1 MAKDRARA
9 LRLRGRVVLHE
20 VRDAL
25 AGGGGG
31 GGGGGAEL
39 DGLSG
44 LHSSPLS
51 DGGGLRLDG
60 GGGAALDPPNGAWL
74 DDEAVHASLS
84 ACAGL
89 LAVARGGRV
98 VISSTGASGD
108 RTLDG
113 TVAVDACSEGQSVT
127 CLQWLAFTED
137 AHSRFLAVGTS
148 GGALLVLTVQ
158 GGLLLRQ
165 VLHSGPLL
173 RVRTRG
179 KRPRLRAG
187 NEPQDVAAFYATA
200 VVRIEG
206 HDLQTLVLRLAREH
220 DQGASVLPD
229 MPQQPGLRY
238 HKWTLGRPFRQWRDG
253 AITDLAPTPISK
265 IGQGQFGL
273 VLVGPDPT
281 LASFRVAEGQV
292 GLSTALIASKVATG
306 VVSAAKGMTT
316 AATAVYSLT
325 RGLMKGDALSPV
337 SPLQGLKDIRQA
349 ITMSAGLSTS
359 GSPNLQGKP
368 VELDHGRESVQAKPH
383 AALQDGDR
391 QALALFVAPRGPLMA
406 IADSLGRVLLYD
418 LSADIVVRMW
428 KGYRAAQCAFLELP
442 AALPA
447 GNKKPDE
454 GAYESPQAASENP
467 NVGVDLRLCLAIY
480 APRNGILE
488 VWCLRSGPRIVRLR
502 CGSGC
507 RLLQPCPSLDLR
519 ASSVPEPKPA
529 MRARVYLLLGSSG
542 QLFEVASTGLLGL
555 ERTLER
561 QTSRGSSSLTGG
573 IITEADVFQWLFD
586 ILHDKPGALLAA
598 QAGLAQL
605 RLWPPSSPEDKHM
618 LHQYSK
624 HEALEGSQE
633 ENAIFLLLGALT
645 SAQRQ
650 FQIFVL
656 LLALRP
662 ALPTWLH
669 LAALRVCLDST
680 TEALEAAK
688 RSGGADAEGAPSIN
702 SIPAAQP
709 TESRVGAHWKGLS
722 PSQKAVAASLLS
734 SASVTGLRLR
744 KRLATTLGVAA
755 LAQGTSEAETPVIIG
770 SDVTSS
776 SWKTD
781 GAAPPKEAVKLTKR
795 EKLEQRLHLLQWH
808 EHLFSAFCS
817 LQEKASPAVQHQSS
831 TDQSYQSGHKL
842 PVLQAGTAA
851 EVFSGDEDGTPLG
864 ALDLAADIQASLVA
878 EGDKKGQLED
888 DLLLSMH
895 MTWKDFLSE
904 FACDLSCSPGVQRG
918 SLRLACCQGVV
929 GINGMAAIAR
939 ALALTRPASHGAM
952 WRLSTGAPAP
962 AAALGLLLF
971 QPLLDNQAVS
981 RVNETTAL
989 LPLPRLDWQLLF
1001 VAWFGAASVP
1011 RMLAMDARRLFLLL
1025 QAVAAEDD
1033 SRTFKMLGLEE
1044 DVGEVSD
1051 VAADRDSVREGSHE
1065 LGDPFPLC
1073 FHWCQHSNSVRQAL
1087 VLARLCLCAVQKQF
1101 ALRRALLDDQREV
1114 IESWRML
1121 VGRLEEAWTLERAMA
1136 LLRSH
1141 MRDAPAGP
1149 PSWLG
1154 REGPAVAELDAFP
1167 VAACAAC
1174 LQLLLAGSSSSGGA
1188 ASAAMPV
1195 QAAKTVPR
1203 RSKIVRLSSSSGLP
1217 SLAPDDSLES
1227 RPSEGEQLEDASE
1240 HDSPAALL
1248 QSLAGHFASSCQ
1260 PDILAAHRVAE
1271 ACRQWSQGL
1280 KAGGAS
1286 AANRCTAS
1294 WEQDLLSMQENLS
1307 RVTLV
1312 ALKGGVVASLWA
1324 SHVGPRAAIV
1334 VSLLHTLGRSPSNTE
1349 CSASLGLSREAAVA
1363 LVGGCEQ
1370 LLVMLYHCVSMLD
1383 EADVQVEATV
1393 AAADAACRDY
1403 ISQFRLRPPPD
1414 SLIHEYMLLLRI
1426 AGVALALNLQDVELA
1441 SLFSRRLVTTF
1452 PALFQD
1458 LRLDDNRVEA
1468 PTEQMDARTAFLLAV
1483 HHSQQAATTVGMVL
1497 PPSVRQYAFVSI
1509 HGLASDLGVG
1519 PDFLE
1524 FNFSH

>member
-1 MAKDRARA
+1 MIS
-9 LRLRGRVVLHE
+9 E
-20 VRDAL
+20 VTPVD
-25 AGGGGG
+25 
-31 GGGGGAEL
+31 
-39 DGLSG
+39 
-44 LHSSPLS
+44 HSSSL
-51 DGGGLRLDG
+51 DFWGGLRLDG

-84 ACAGL
+84 SCAGL
-89 LAVARGGRV
+89 LAVARGGQV

-108 RTLDG
+108 RALDG

-137 AHSRFLAVGTS
+137 ALSRFLAVGTS

-165 VLHSGPLL
+165 VLHSRPLL

-179 KRPRLRAG
+179 KRPQLRAG
-187 NEPQDVAAFYATA
+187 NEPQDVAAFYMTA

-220 DQGASVLPD
+220 NQGASILPD

-238 HKWTLGRPFRQWRDG
+238 HKWTLGRPWRQWRDG
-253 AITDLAPTPISK
+253 AITDLPHTPISK
-265 IGQGQFGL
+265 IGQVQFGL

-281 LASFRVAEGQV
+281 LASFRVADGQV

-306 VVSAAKGMTT
+306 VVSAAKGMST

-325 RGLMKGDALSPV
+325 RGLMKGDAPFPV
-337 SPLQGLKDIRQA
+337 SPLQGLNDIRQA

-368 VELDHGRESVQAKPH
+368 VELDHSKESVQAKPH

-418 LSADIVVRMW
+418 SSADIVVRMW

-442 AALPA
+442 AAPPA
-447 GNKKPDE
+447 GGKKPDE
-454 GAYESPQAASENP
+454 GAHEPPQAASETP
-467 NVGVDLRLCLAIY
+467 NAVVDLRLCLAIY

-519 ASSVPEPKPA
+519 ASSVLKPA
-529 MRARVYLLLGSSG
+529 VRARVYLLLGSSG
-542 QLFEVASTGLLGL
+542 QLFEVASTGLLGF

-605 RLWPPSSPEDKHM
+605 RLWPPSSSEDKHI
-618 LHQYSK
+618 LHHYSK
-624 HEALEGSQE
+624 HEALEGWQE
-633 ENAIFLLLGALT
+633 ENAIFLLMGALT

-688 RSGGADAEGAPSIN
+688 QSGGAEGAPSIN
-702 SIPAAQP
+702 SGPAAQP
-709 TESRVGAHWKGLS
+709 TESRLGAHWKGLS

-734 SASVTGLRLR
+734 SASVTSLRLR

-755 LAQGTSEAETPVIIG
+755 LAQGGSEAETPAVIG
-770 SDVTSS
+770 SDVACS

-781 GAAPPKEAVKLTKR
+781 GAAPPKAAVKLTKR
-795 EKLEQRLHLLQWH
+795 EKLEQRLQLLQWH

-817 LQEKASPAVQHQSS
+817 LQEISSPAVQHQSS
-831 TDQSYQSGHKL
+831 TGQSYQSGPKL
-842 PVLQAGTAA
+842 PLLQAGVAA
-851 EVFSGDEDGTPLG
+851 EVFSGDEDGPPLG

-878 EGDKKGQLED
+878 EGDKQGQSED
-888 DLLLSMH
+888 GLLLDMH

-904 FACDLSCSPGVQRG
+904 FACDLSCSPGVQKD
-918 SLRLACCQGVV
+918 SLRLACCQGVA

-939 ALALTRPASHGAM
+939 ALALTRPASHGVM

-971 QPLLDNQAVS
+971 QPLLDFKAVS
-981 RVNETTAL
+981 RVDETIAL

-1011 RMLAMDARRLFLLL
+1011 QMLAMDAHRLFLLL

-1033 SRTFKMLGLEE
+1033 SRTFKMLDLKE
-1044 DVGEVSD
+1044 DAGELSD
-1051 VAADRDSVREGSHE
+1051 FAADRNSVGSPE

-1087 VLARLCLCAVQKQF
+1087 VLARLCLCAVRKQS
-1101 ALRRALLDDQREV
+1101 ALRRPLLDDQREV

-1121 VGRLEEAWTLERAMA
+1121 IGRLEEAWTLERAMA
-1136 LLRSH
+1136 LLRWH

-1154 REGPAVAELDAFP
+1154 CEGPAVAELDAFP

-1174 LQLLLAGSSSSGGA
+1174 LQLLLAGGSSSGGA
-1188 ASAAMPV
+1188 ASAALPV
-1195 QAAKTVPR
+1195 QAVKRVPR

-1217 SLAPDDSLES
+1217 SLAPDDNLES
-1227 RPSEGEQLEDASE
+1227 RPREGEQLEITSG
-1240 HDSPAALL
+1240 HDTPAALL
-1248 QSLAGHFASSCQ
+1248 QSLAAHFASSCQ

-1280 KAGGAS
+1280 KACGGAS
-1286 AANRCTAS
+1286 AVNRCTAS

-1324 SHVGPRAAIV
+1324 SHVGPRSAVV
-1334 VSLLHTLGRSPSNTE
+1334 VSLLHTLGRSPSNIE

-1383 EADVQVEATV
+1383 EADVQAEATV

-1403 ISQFRLRPPPD
+1403 ISQFRLRLPPD
-1414 SLIHEYMLLLRI
+1414 GLIHEYMLLLRI

-1458 LRLDDNRVEA
+1458 LRLDDDRAEA

-1483 HHSQQAATTVGMVL
+1483 HHSQHAATTVGMVL

-1519 PDFLE
+1519 PDFLK
-1524 FNFSH
+1524 FNVSH